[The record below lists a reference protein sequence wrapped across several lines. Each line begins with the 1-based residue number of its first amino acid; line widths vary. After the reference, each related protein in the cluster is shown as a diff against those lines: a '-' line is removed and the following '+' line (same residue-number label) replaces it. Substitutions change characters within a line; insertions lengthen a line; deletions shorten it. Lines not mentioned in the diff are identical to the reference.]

1 MSDTT
6 KSPACFEVSST
17 SGELELQFKTGD
29 SCTLYYPY
37 LLRSRLDVTGSIELQ
52 FSTDKVVIEGQ
63 RLKGLYNELKKKH
76 VTWIR
81 EVGWDS
87 DSLIS
92 DEPFVRSITVTP
104 VGSAD

>member
-6 KSPACFEVSST
+6 KSQACFEVSST

-52 FSTDKVVIEGQ
+52 FSTDKVIIEGQ
-63 RLKGLYNELKKKH
+63 RLKGLYNSLKKKH

-81 EVGWDS
+81 EAGLNS
-87 DSLIS
+87 DSIIS

>member
-81 EVGWDS
+81 EAGLNS
-87 DSLIS
+87 DSIIS

>member
-52 FSTDKVVIEGQ
+52 FSTDKVIIEGQ
-63 RLKGLYNELKKKH
+63 RLKGLYNSLKKKH
-76 VTWIR
+76 VIWIR
-81 EVGWDS
+81 EAGWNS
-87 DSLIS
+87 DSIIS

>member
-52 FSTDKVVIEGQ
+52 FSTDKVIIEGQ
-63 RLKGLYNELKKKH
+63 RLKGLYNSLKKKH

-81 EVGWDS
+81 EAGLNS
-87 DSLIS
+87 DSIIS

>member
-52 FSTDKVVIEGQ
+52 FSSDKVVIEGQ
-63 RLKGLYNELKKKH
+63 RLKGLYNSLKKKH

-81 EVGWDS
+81 EAGLNS
-87 DSLIS
+87 DSIIS